1 MKKRTLKQLVFKKAT
16 ISNLKTVNGGMLK
29 SSVSNCYCH
38 SDLCETKITCP
49 DDKITNQQ
57 DQKI

>member
-49 DDKITNQQ
+49 DDKITN
-57 DQKI
+57 